1 MFAYLLSRKK
11 RGARKDTLI
20 NLLWPHQTDDD
31 RASATFHLTLY
42 CLRRALEPDLKSMTA
57 SNYILYKRG
66 RYRFDPLKPF
76 WLDSDAFESYCHQ
89 AERHKRYGE
98 SENALLYREMA
109 AGVYGGHYMASI
121 HPNFTED
128 RYQDWCLAR
137 RQYLQEL
144 YLNALL
150 EMAHFYCDNKEF
162 GTCLKYAYRVLEI
175 DPCFEEVHRLAMQ
188 CLIKSHQFDS
198 ALRQYRTCKAALAAN
213 EDRAPS
219 GLTRRLYRELTTS
232 LTDQ

>member
-20 NLLWPHQTDDD
+20 NLLWPNQIDYD

-57 SNYILYKRG
+57 SNYIRYQGG
-66 RYRFDPLKPF
+66 RYRFDPLRPY
-76 WLDSDAFESYCHQ
+76 WLDADAFESYCHQ
-89 AERHKRYGE
+89 AEAYDRYDE
-98 SENALLYREMA
+98 SETALLYWEMA
-109 AGVYGGHYMASI
+109 AGMYEGDYMASI
-121 HPNFTED
+121 HPDFTED
-128 RYQDWCLAR
+128 RNQDWCLAR

-150 EMAHFYCDNKEF
+150 EMAHFYFDNMEF
-162 GTCLKYAYRVLEI
+162 GTCLKYAYRILEV
-175 DPCFEEVHRLAMQ
+175 DPCFEKVHRLAIQ
-188 CLIKSHQFDS
+188 CLIKSNQYDR
-198 ALRQYRTCKAALAAN
+198 ALRQYRTCKAALASN

-219 GLTRRLYRELTTS
+219 GLTRRLYQELTKS
-232 LTDQ
+232 LTEQ